1 MGRQRR
7 TVYGEMEIK
16 EDCIWGDKGGLYGE
30 MEIKEDCI
38 WGDKGGLYGEME
50 IKVCMLK

>member
-1 MGRQRR
+1 
-7 TVYGEMEIK
+7 MEIK